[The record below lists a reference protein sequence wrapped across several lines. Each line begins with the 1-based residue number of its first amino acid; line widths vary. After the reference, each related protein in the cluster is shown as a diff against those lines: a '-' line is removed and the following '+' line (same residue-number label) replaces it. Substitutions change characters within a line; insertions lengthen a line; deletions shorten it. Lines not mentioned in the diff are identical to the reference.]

1 MQVWTPDRTVG
12 AELQVRKRI
21 SEQGCEELRGTT
33 EEQKRRAECT
43 KKEGYFYGVISS
55 KSEKECNR
63 SSIIYVQPYL
73 P

>member
-1 MQVWTPDRTVG
+1 
-12 AELQVRKRI
+12 VRKRI

-33 EEQKRRAECT
+33 DEQKRMAECT
-43 KKEGYFYGVISS
+43 KKEEYFYGGISL
-55 KSEKECNR
+55 KSERECNR